1 MVFFYPFLEY
11 TLRKFNGKGIDRNL
25 SSIQKYGFWDNE
37 YAICDEGTMTAR
49 VVAVHRERY
58 ELICNKG
65 FVYGRLKSSV
75 YYNSVSETYPTV
87 GDFVLIKYVETGDSI
102 ITKTLE
108 RRTVFLRKDPAS
120 KLHRSAESDICQAVA
135 ANFDYVFIVTSLNN
149 DFSIGRVERYLTT
162 AYQSG
167 AVPVIILTKSD
178 LIDDYSDMLSSLK
191 EIAGNT
197 KVHVISSKTGYG
209 VDTLSNYFE
218 PGKTMVFL
226 GSSGVGKSSLINR
239 LAGEEIMST
248 GSIREDDSKGRHT
261 TTYRQLIMLDSG
273 AMVIDTPGMRELGMW
288 DASEGVK
295 ESFADVTK
303 YFGQCKFRNC
313 KHESEPGCTIKK
325 AIEDGELTLKRWS
338 DYNKI
343 VSETE
348 VVIDKKSRMLRD
360 KEFGQRIG
368 KMKRQQQKLLKARK

>member
-1 MVFFYPFLEY
+1 M
-11 TLRKFNGKGIDRNL
+11 
-25 SSIQKYGFWDNE
+25 SSIQKYGFIDNE
-37 YAICDEGTMTAR
+37 NVICNEGTVVAR

-75 YYNSVSETYPTV
+75 YYNSTSEIYPTV
-87 GDFVLIKYVETGDSI
+87 GDFVLINYVETGDSI
-102 ITKTLE
+102 IRKTLE

-120 KLHRSAESDICQAVA
+120 KLHKSAESDICQAVA

-197 KVHVISSKTGYG
+197 KIHVISSKTGYG
-209 VDTLSNYFE
+209 VDTLSNYFK
-218 PGKTMVFL
+218 PGKTVVFL
-226 GSSGVGKSSLINR
+226 GSSGVGKSSLINK
-239 LAGEEIMST
+239 LAGREIMST

-273 AMVIDTPGMRELGMW
+273 AMVIDTPGMREL
-288 DASEGVK
+288 S
-295 ESFADVTK
+295 
-303 YFGQCKFRNC
+303 
-313 KHESEPGCTIKK
+313 
-325 AIEDGELTLKRWS
+325 LKRWS

-348 VVIDKKSRMLRD
+348 VVIDKKSRLKRD